1 LANYFFSDLRCD
13 ESLISSFQNRELE
26 DLYINSKK
34 YFNKLKNI
42 NSDFNN
48 MHYYLP
54 DNTSFLRMH
63 KKDKYG
69 DNLSTFRPIV
79 SYVNKHK
86 IESYG
91 FELGYYGFY
100 LRVVNPIYKDT
111 EHIGSLG
118 LGSNLSDLM
127 NELYV
132 LNNSIPLL
140 LLNQKNILKKNI
152 NISQNIIEFENNI
165 VFNPRN
171 NDYINYIIQT
181 TNLDILQ
188 GQEYKI
194 VNYKNSKYLIHN
206 AFPINNFNNITIGK
220 IINVVDVTEDF
231 YHLHHE
237 MFISVTI
244 NSLLFIIILF
254 LIYIILD
261 NYIKEFKKIEQNYN
275 QIAMKLKN
283 ISRNLNPHFLFN
295 ALSVLSELIYKDPKK
310 ADITIVK
317 LSKFIRN
324 SLGSDSL
331 ISLKQE
337 FEFVS
342 NYLDI
347 QMIRFENKINYNLNI
362 DNNMLDRMIPK
373 FSIQLLIENIFKHA
387 IIADKNIEINIEIKY
402 NTVNGI
408 EIIVSDNGK
417 GFNEINKGFGLTSLE
432 QVIKSYCH
440 GELSYWREDNYTYF
454 KINIKECHENLNS

>member
-324 SLGSDSL
+324 SLGSNSL

-362 DNNMLDRMIPK
+362 DNNMLDRLIPK

-402 NTVNGI
+402 NAVNGI

-417 GFNEINKGFGLTSLE
+417 GFIEINKGFGLTSLE
-432 QVIKSYCH
+432 QVIKSYCN